1 MGTVKTSSKPGYG
14 LRKLT
19 LPAHRKSIGP
29 NMFHLDAIRPGLFLS
44 EMIYVI
50 FHELQIF
57 TRHLLNLYLPDAQ
70 GMHQLV

>member
-1 MGTVKTSSKPGYG
+1 MGTVKTSSKPGDG
-14 LRKLT
+14 QDSRRFPHILNLLDPT
-19 LPAHRKSIGP
+19 CS
-29 NMFHLDAIRPGLFLS
+29 HLGVHSPGLFLS
-44 EMIYVI
+44 EMIHVI